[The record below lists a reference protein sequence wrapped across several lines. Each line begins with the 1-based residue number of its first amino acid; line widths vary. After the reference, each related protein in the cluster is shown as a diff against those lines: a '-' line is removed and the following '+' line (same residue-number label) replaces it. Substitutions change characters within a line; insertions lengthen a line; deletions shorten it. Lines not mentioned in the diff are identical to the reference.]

1 MDAAHIVADG
11 YDRMGEDF
19 SVWNASRPPEG
30 RRWFLSE
37 VLERLPLGSDVLEL
51 GCGPGTDATALS
63 DGRRY
68 IGLDLSPAHLSS
80 AVPRFPDGP
89 FLVGA
94 PPPVQLS
101 IARRTIPDATFLV
114 GDLTALPFASETFDG
129 IVAFYAFNH
138 VPSNEIARAIAVA
151 SACLR
156 PGGRLMLGGLPTS
169 EVEDR
174 VEEWLGV
181 PMFFAG
187 IDGEPY
193 DNAVRGASFV
203 IEFSEIRFTI
213 QESWGLNR
221 PRWLIASKP

>member
-51 GCGPGTDATALS
+51 GCGPGTDAAALS

-68 IGLDLSPAHLSS
+68 IGLDLS
-80 AVPRFPDGP
+80 
-89 FLVGA
+89 
-94 PPPVQLS
+94 PVQLS

-156 PGGRLMLGGLPTS
+156 RGGRLMLGGLPTS

-174 VEEWLGV
+174 VEEWLEV

>member
-51 GCGPGTDATALS
+51 GCGPGTDAAALS

-68 IGLDLSPAHLSS
+68 IGLDLS
-80 AVPRFPDGP
+80 
-89 FLVGA
+89 
-94 PPPVQLS
+94 PVQLS